1 MYLCPCVVVTL
12 NAKELAILPICRNVT
27 FEYAAASESRGML
40 SSVLDISRSEIDML
54 LIALLL
60 HAPQNYDMVMIP
72 ETRALAVVPCY
83 AMP

>member
-1 MYLCPCVVVTL
+1 
-12 NAKELAILPICRNVT
+12 
-27 FEYAAASESRGML
+27 
-40 SSVLDISRSEIDML
+40 ML